1 MRYCLFSGVKLA
13 KNLDPDKHVY
23 SDCGIGFDSRS
34 KSSLPGYNVGKKSIF
49 SEFDMSS
56 SVDIDSKKK
65 DMLILGIGP
74 TQGFLSSNKKF
85 YSRLHYNGT
94 NSFLFV
100 NPIKMY

>member
-1 MRYCLFSGVKLA
+1 
-13 KNLDPDKHVY
+13 
-23 SDCGIGFDSRS
+23 
-34 KSSLPGYNVGKKSIF
+34 
-49 SEFDMSS
+49 MSS
-56 SVDIDSKKK
+56 SVEIDSKKK

-85 YSRLHYNGT
+85 YSRLHYNGN